1 MRVSVKAFVETK
13 LISFPIT
20 EIDILEKYEYI
31 RRKIEDLNGVNLI
44 ALAIHNNEQEKL
56 KSVHVK
62 EYLTDSSIVYW
73 GYQGNFKPVYFI
85 LFFFSGKGFV
95 CTKIHHKQ
103 KSANKTKIS

>member
-1 MRVSVKAFVETK
+1 MHVSVKAFVETK

-31 RRKIEDLNGVNLI
+31 RRKIEDLNGVNLT

-62 EYLTDSSIVYW
+62 KYLTDSSIVY
-73 GYQGNFKPVYFI
+73 
-85 LFFFSGKGFV
+85 
-95 CTKIHHKQ
+95 
-103 KSANKTKIS
+103 